1 MYLKKNV
8 FAPGEKDVYTS
19 GKSDIVFPVVALY
32 FRSHNEGKEISS
44 EIIATLAVD
53 IEYSE
58 NHLRRCID
66 YAENTKTIIDCFIIY
81 NYL

>member
-1 MYLKKNV
+1 MWKKR
-8 FAPGEKDVYTS
+8 YCISS
-19 GKSDIVFPVVALY
+19 GTALY
-32 FRSHNEGKEISS
+32 FRSHNEGKEIPS

-58 NHLRRCID
+58 NHLRSCID
-66 YAENTKTIIDCFIIY
+66 YAENTKTIINCFIIY